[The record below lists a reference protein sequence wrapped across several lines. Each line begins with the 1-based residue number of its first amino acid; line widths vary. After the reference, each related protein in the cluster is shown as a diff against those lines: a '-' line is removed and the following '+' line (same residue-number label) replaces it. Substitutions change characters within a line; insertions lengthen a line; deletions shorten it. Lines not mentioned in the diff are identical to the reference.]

1 MIGARIRSS
10 LQAKLLLGQFLV
22 ILAGSA
28 TLALVALAIAPG
40 RFHAHVRE
48 RLGIVPEDVARHL
61 DEAFSEAVLVAL
73 AVAVAAALLTALAVS
88 LFLGVRILG
97 PVRDLAATA
106 NRVAAGAY
114 SARAPAAGSDE
125 LAALGTAF
133 NAMAASLEAIE
144 RRRRELIADLEH
156 ELRTPLAT
164 IEGYVEGLADGVVAP
179 DQDAWRVLQTETG
192 RLGRL
197 VEDLQKVSR
206 AEERQLDMR
215 PHQTAPAA
223 LVAAAIDGATP
234 GYAAKNVRL
243 QTDVEP
249 RLPEITVD
257 PDRIGEVLA
266 NLLDNALRH
275 TPPGGR
281 VTLSGRRSR
290 RGVELAITDTGDG
303 LAADELA
310 RVFERFYRADP
321 ARGHTDE
328 RGSGL
333 GLTIA
338 RAIVEAHDGTL
349 RAESDGPGRGSRFI
363 VALPAGRRGAVT

>member
-10 LQAKLLLGQFLV
+10 LQAKLLLGQLLV
-22 ILAGSA
+22 ILAGSV
-28 TLALVALAIAPG
+28 TLALVALAVAPG
-40 RFHAHVRE
+40 RFNEHVRE

-61 DEAFSEAVLVAL
+61 DEAFGEAVLAAL
-73 AVAVAAALLTALAVS
+73 AVAIAAALVAALAVS
-88 LFLGVRILG
+88 AFLFVRIVR
-97 PVRDLAATA
+97 PVRELAATA
-106 NRVAAGAY
+106 NRIAAGAY
-114 SARAPAAGSDE
+114 TARAPATGSDE
-125 LAALGTAF
+125 VATLGTAF
-133 NAMAASLEAIE
+133 NEMAASLEATE

-179 DQDAWRVLQTETG
+179 EQDTWRVLQTETR

-206 AEERQLDMR
+206 AEERQLDVR
-215 PHQTAPAA
+215 AQPTAPAA
-223 LVAAAIDGATP
+223 LVAAAIDGAAPRYT
-234 GYAAKNVRL
+234 AKNVRL

-249 RLPEITVD
+249 RLPDLAVD

-275 TPPGGR
+275 TPAGGR
-281 VTLSGRRSR
+281 VTLSGRRR
-290 RGVELAITDTGDG
+290 GRGVELGVTDTGDG
-303 LAADELA
+303 LAPGELA

-321 ARGHTDE
+321 ARGHTGDG
-328 RGSGL
+328 GSGL

-338 RAIVEAHDGTL
+338 RAIVDAHGGTL
-349 RAESDGPGRGSRFI
+349 RAESEGPGRGSRFV
-363 VALPAGRRGAVT
+363 VALPARRQG